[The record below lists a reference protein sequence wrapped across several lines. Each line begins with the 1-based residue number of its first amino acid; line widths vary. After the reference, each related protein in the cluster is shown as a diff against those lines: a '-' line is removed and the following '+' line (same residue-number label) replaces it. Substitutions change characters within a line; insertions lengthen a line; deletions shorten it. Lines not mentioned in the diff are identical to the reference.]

1 MSSFLLLTC
10 FSLTFVFWLLA
21 QKTSPRMLTMKILLN
36 VCCAPDATHTIN
48 ALCEA
53 GYEPV
58 TFFYNP
64 NIHPRDEY
72 HKRVEDMK
80 KLAAN
85 TNTENIEG
93 VAYDIEEWFKLCKPF
108 AKEPERGKR
117 CEVCFRMRMEKTA
130 EKAKD
135 LGIEIF
141 ATTLTISPHKD
152 TALIN
157 RLGKEAAEK
166 YGVKYYESNFKK
178 QDGFKKSLVLSK
190 EHDLYRQDYCGCSY
204 SLLDRLKHKRGQCC

>member
-1 MSSFLLLTC
+1 M
-10 FSLTFVFWLLA
+10 
-21 QKTSPRMLTMKILLN
+21 KNKILLN

-48 ALCEA
+48 ALREA

-72 HKRVEDMK
+72 FKRVEDMK
-80 KLAAN
+80 KLAKETAV
-85 TNTENIEG
+85 ENITD
-93 VAYDIEEWFKLCKPF
+93 VPYDIEEWFALCRPL
-108 AKEPERGKR
+108 AKEPERGRR
-117 CEVCFRMRMEKTA
+117 CEVCFRMRMYKTA
-130 EKAKD
+130 QKAKE
-135 LGIEIF
+135 LGMEIF

-178 QDGFKKSLVLSK
+178 QDGFKKSIVLSK

-204 SLLDRLKHKRGQCC
+204 SLLERLKQKRGNCC

>member
-1 MSSFLLLTC
+1 
-10 FSLTFVFWLLA
+10 
-21 QKTSPRMLTMKILLN
+21 MKILLN

-48 ALCEA
+48 ALREA

-72 HKRVEDMK
+72 FKRVEDMK
-80 KLAAN
+80 KLAAIKN
-85 TNTENIEG
+85 TKDHED
-93 VAYDIEEWFKLCKPF
+93 VPYDIVEWFVICKPL
-108 AKEPERGKR
+108 ANEPERGKR
-117 CEVCFRMRMEKTA
+117 CEVCFRMRMDKTA
-130 EKAKD
+130 QKAKET
-135 LGIEIF
+135 GFEIF

-166 YGVKYYESNFKK
+166 YGVKYYESDFKK
-178 QDGFKKSLVLSK
+178 KDGFKKSIALSK
-190 EHDLYRQDYCGCSY
+190 EYGLYRQDYCGCSY
-204 SLLDRLKHKRGQCC
+204 SLLGRLKQKRGNS

>member
-1 MSSFLLLTC
+1 
-10 FSLTFVFWLLA
+10 
-21 QKTSPRMLTMKILLN
+21 MKILLN

-48 ALCEA
+48 ALRDA

-72 HKRVEDMK
+72 YKRVKDME
-80 KLAAN
+80 KLARE
-85 TNTENIEG
+85 TSTENISN
-93 VAYDIEEWFKLCKPF
+93 VPYDIEEWFKICKPY
-108 AKEPERGKR
+108 ANEPERGKR
-117 CEVCFRMRMEKTA
+117 CEVCFKMRMDKSA
-130 EKAKD
+130 QKAGE

-166 YGVKYYESNFKK
+166 HGVKYLESNFKK
-178 QDGFKKSLVLSK
+178 QDGFKKSIILSK

-204 SLLDRLKHKRGQCC
+204 SLLDRLKQKRKNST

>member
-1 MSSFLLLTC
+1 LRFIVLARNKEPFL
-10 FSLTFVFWLLA
+10 
-21 QKTSPRMLTMKILLN
+21 KILLN

-48 ALCEA
+48 ALREA
-53 GYEPV
+53 GYEPI

-72 HKRVEDMK
+72 YKRVADME
-80 KLAAN
+80 KLAGISSV
-85 TNTENIEG
+85 EN
-93 VAYDIEEWFKLCKPF
+93 VPDVPYDIEEWFSLCKPY

-130 EKAKD
+130 QKAKE
-135 LGIEIF
+135 LAVEIF

-152 TALIN
+152 MTLIN

-166 YGVKYYESNFKK
+166 YGVKYFESNFKK
-178 QDGFKKSLVLSK
+178 QDGFKKSIVLSRQYG
-190 EHDLYRQDYCGCSY
+190 LYRQDYCGCSY
-204 SLLDRLKHKRGQCC
+204 SLLERLKQKRAFSGIQNP

>member
-1 MSSFLLLTC
+1 
-10 FSLTFVFWLLA
+10 
-21 QKTSPRMLTMKILLN
+21 MKILLN

-48 ALCEA
+48 ALRA
-53 GYEPV
+53 SGFEPV

-72 HKRVEDMK
+72 FKRVKDME
-80 KLAAN
+80 KLARE
-85 TNTENIEG
+85 TSTENISD
-93 VAYDIEEWFKLCKPF
+93 VPYDIDEWFKLCKPY

-117 CEVCFRMRMEKTA
+117 CEICFKMRMDRTA
-130 EKAKD
+130 QKSKE
-135 LGIEIF
+135 LGFEIF

-157 RLGKEAAEK
+157 RMGKEAAEK
-166 YGVKYYESNFKK
+166 YGVKYLESNFKK
-178 QDGFKKSLVLSK
+178 QDGFKKSIVLSK

-204 SLLDRLKHKRGQCC
+204 SLLDRLKQKRNNCEAQENG